1 MFGNYEQLLLVKN
14 YTSIGD
20 SFMKNFVRLSEVCT
34 ISASKAYI
42 EEEDAWLLNLDKVES
57 KTGRVLEHEVVPKEK
72 LNGSIVQ
79 FDTGNVLYSKLR
91 PNLNK
96 VVLPEKN
103 GYATSEMLPLR
114 PCESKLTKGYLAEY
128 LRSDNFVS
136 WAVGK
141 TAGAKMPRLGTK
153 VLMDKM
159 IPLPPLE
166 EQHKIVSLFSV
177 VNHVISLRQQQL
189 AKLDELVKVRFVEMF
204 GDPVLNPYGFDKV
217 PLSELAEIKIGPFGS
232 LLHKEDY
239 IEGGHPLLNPSHIV
253 DGNIVPDKKLT
264 ISDEKYNELEAY
276 HLHFGDVV
284 MGRRGEMGRC
294 AVVMGEDLLCGTG
307 SLLIR
312 TRGEVTADFIQK
324 VISFPSF
331 KKTIEDMAVGQTM
344 PNLNVPIVSRFQVV
358 KPPIDIQHR
367 YYSFVGEVDNLKQSV
382 QKNLDKLETLKKA
395 LMQKY
400 FG

>member
-1 MFGNYEQLLLVKN
+1 MVKN

-34 ISASKAYI
+34 ISASKANI
-42 EEEDAWLLNLDKVES
+42 EEECAWLLNLDKVES
-57 KTGRVLEHEVVPKEK
+57 KTGRILEHEVVPREK

-79 FDTGNVLYSKLR
+79 FDTENVLYSKLR

-96 VVLPEKN
+96 VVLPEEN

-189 AKLDELVKVRFVEMF
+189 AKLDELVKARFVEIF
-204 GDPVLNPYGFDKV
+204 GDPFLNLMNWNK
-217 PLSELAEIKIGPFGS
+217 IKIA
-232 LLHKEDY
+232 
-239 IEGGHPLLNPSHIV
+239 N
-253 DGNIVPDKKLT
+253 
-264 ISDEKYNELEAY
+264 
-276 HLHFGDVV
+276 
-284 MGRRGEMGRC
+284 
-294 AVVMGEDLLCGTG
+294 AVTVEPQNGMYKPQSNYVTDGTG
-307 SLLIR
+307 TPILRIDSFYD
-312 TRGEVTADFIQK
+312 GEVTDFSLLKRLVCNEEEKQKYALREDDIIINRVNSIEYLGKCARITGLKEETVYESNMMRMHFDSKRFNPIYIIQLLCSQFIYRQIVNHAKKAVNQASINQKDVLDFDIYEPPIELQNTFGGFVKQTEQLKLPIQK
-324 VISFPSF
+324 S
-331 KKTIEDMAVGQTM
+331 IEQM
-344 PNLNVPIVSRFQVV
+344 
-358 KPPIDIQHR
+358 
-367 YYSFVGEVDNLKQSV
+367 
-382 QKNLDKLETLKKA
+382 ETLKKA
-395 LMQKY
+395 LMQQY

>member
-1 MFGNYEQLLLVKN
+1 MSIKLGEICNFQSGGTPSKN
-14 YTSIGD
+14 
-20 SFMKNFVRLSEVCT
+20 NSEFFDGT
-34 ISASKAYI
+34 IPWVTTTA
-42 EEEDAWLLNLDKVES
+42 
-57 KTGRVLEHEVVPKEK
+57 
-72 LNGSIVQ
+72 LNGSKIDERNAATWITEKAIKESAAKIAPANSIMVGTRVGVGKVAVNTVEMSTSQ
-79 FDTGNVLYSKLR
+79 DIISLIDINEERWDKDYLCKFLQSKSDYLNSQARGATIKGIKINVLAELAVPDISVKEQCRISEVLNTVTKLI
-91 PNLNK
+91 N
-96 VVLPEKN
+96 
-103 GYATSEMLPLR
+103 A
-114 PCESKLTKGYLAEY
+114 
-128 LRSDNFVS
+128 
-136 WAVGK
+136 
-141 TAGAKMPRLGTK
+141 
-153 VLMDKM
+153 
-159 IPLPPLE
+159 
-166 EQHKIVSLFSV
+166 
-177 VNHVISLRQQQL
+177 RQQQL
-189 AKLDELVKVRFVEMF
+189 TKLDELVKARFVEMF
-204 GDPVLNPYGFDKV
+204 GDPVSNPYGFEEV

-294 AVVMGEDLLCGTG
+294 AVVMGEGFLCGTG

-395 LMQKY
+395 LMQQY